1 MDWDAPAIILSVR
14 PFGEGDALATVLTEA
29 HGPHRGLAKGGASRS
44 KSGLWQPGNLAQ
56 VRWTGRL
63 ADQLGAFTAEMVHA
77 TAARAM
83 PDPLSL
89 AILASACAVADG
101 AVPEREPHPRVFG
114 ELLHLLATLDGADS
128 LALLIRWEA
137 ALLADLGYGLDLTGC
152 AISGATAGLA
162 WVSLR
167 TGRAVA
173 DEAAGAWRD
182 RLLPLPALLLPGT
195 NDTAGTPEAWRDGL
209 RLTAHFL
216 ARDAFGHTHKP
227 LPPAR
232 LRLADRVDALAA
244 EEASKAGLC
253 PDPPKA

>member
-29 HGPHRGLAKGGASRS
+29 HGPHRGLAKGGASRA

-101 AVPEREPHPRVFG
+101 AMPEREPHPRVFG
-114 ELLHLLATLDGADS
+114 ELLRLLATLDGAAS
-128 LALLIRWEA
+128 LVALIRWEA
-137 ALLADLGYGLDLTGC
+137 GLLADLGYGLDLAAC
-152 AISGATAGLA
+152 ALSGVATGLA
-162 WVSLR
+162 WVSPR

-173 DEAAGAWRD
+173 DAAAGAWRD
-182 RLLPLPALLLPGT
+182 RLLRLPGFLLPGA
-195 NDTAGTPEAWRDGL
+195 NDIAGSPAEWRDGL

-232 LRLADRVDALAA
+232 LRLADRIEAEAGRAEAHPVPPAA
-244 EEASKAGLC
+244 
-253 PDPPKA
+253 